1 MGIEIDGVC
10 YYYVSVS
17 NGLYWEAFEAA
28 CLPGYE
34 DELEEAILD
43 AMSDRYQEDVAAA
56 MDDYFDNRVPGET
69 IVDYR
74 DRMEV
79 ALEYMVD
86 SVEAYYLDDDGLVAN
101 DEPGAQFDGASKEVL
116 AEKLSLNGE
125 PFKFFRTNFG
135 VA

>member
-1 MGIEIDGVC
+1 MSIEIDGVC
-10 YYYVSVS
+10 YYYISVS
-17 NGLYWEAFEAA
+17 NKLYWEAFEAA

-34 DELEEAILD
+34 DDLEEAILD
-43 AMSDRYQEDVAAA
+43 AMSDRYQEDVANA
-56 MDDYFDNRVPGET
+56 MDEYWDNRVPGET

-86 SVEAYYLDDDGLVAN
+86 SMEAYYLDDNGFVAN
-101 DEPGAQFDGASKEVL
+101 DEPGAQFDGASREVL
-116 AEKLSLNGE
+116 NEKLLLNGN
-125 PFKFFRTNFG
+125 PFTFFRTNFG